1 MAPDPVLFRAYDIR
15 GTYGRTLFDRDAYAI
30 GRAAALM
37 LRESGG
43 RCIAVGRDGRLSS
56 PALEAA
62 LVQGLLHGGVEVLR
76 IGLGPTPMLYY
87 AEASIP
93 QADGGIQVTGSH
105 NPRDDNG
112 FKIVMGGAALHGA
125 QIARLG
131 ALAAVVGDG
140 AIEPGA
146 TDQAIDIGDSYVE
159 RLLEAFAGLS
169 EAERQR
175 LAAMRIGWDAGSG
188 AAGPVLEAL
197 AARLPGEH
205 HLLYTA
211 VDGHFPHHHPDP
223 SLPENLTDLTALVAA
238 KRLDFGVAFD
248 GDGDRIVVV
257 DGQGRAIM
265 GDQLLAMLAQDL
277 LIDRPGALILG
288 DVKSSQAA
296 FDAIEAAGGRVAMGA
311 AGHSLIKSTMKQN
324 GAVLAGETSGHIF
337 YADRFYGFDDALYAA
352 LRFMAALA
360 RRGGSVAAWFDTLP
374 RSLSTPELRFA
385 VEGPRKLAVVAEVA
399 ARLEAEGARVNTV
412 DGLRVMRDGGWWLL
426 RASNTQEML
435 TARAESSTPEG
446 LAALVAELDAQLALS
461 GVLRT

>member
-15 GTYGRTLFDRDAYAI
+15 GTYGQTLFDRDAYAI

-37 LRESGG
+37 LRENGG
-43 RCIAVGRDGRLSS
+43 RCMAVGRDGRLSS

-62 LVQGLLHGGVEVLR
+62 LVQGLRHGGVEVLR
-76 IGLGPTPMLYY
+76 IGLGPTPMLYF
-87 AEASIP
+87 AEASMP

-112 FKIVMGGAALHGA
+112 FKIVMGGAALYGA

-131 ALAAVVGDG
+131 ALAAVVGEG
-140 AIEPGA
+140 LIEACA
-146 TDQAIDIGDSYVE
+146 TDHAIDIGDAYAD
-159 RLLEAFAGLS
+159 RLLEAFAGLG
-169 EAERQR
+169 EVERER
-175 LAAMRIGWDAGSG
+175 LAAMRIGWDAGNG

-197 AARLPGEH
+197 AAHLPGEH
-205 HLLYTA
+205 HLIYTT

-311 AGHSLIKSTMKQN
+311 AGHSLIKSTMKQD
-324 GAVLAGETSGHIF
+324 GALLAGETTGHIF

-360 RRGGSVAAWFDTLP
+360 RRGGSVADWFDTLP

-385 VEGPRKLAVVAEVA
+385 VEGARKLAVVAEVA
-399 ARLEAEGARVNTV
+399 ARLAAEGARVNTV

-435 TARAESSTPEG
+435 TARAESATPEG

-461 GVLRT
+461 GVLRS